1 MGQRSGK
8 SEPAPERLIDRAGV
22 LESLSLS
29 HPDEG
34 AWIEVIHKMDSVY
47 ADLVQ
52 SQVELEKNHDA
63 LKEAQ
68 RFIRSVLASMT
79 EVLIVCDINGIIQQT
94 NSALDDITGRDSTE
108 ICGQSLMS
116 IFSGDAEPLVQQLPE
131 KVRSG
136 KSVMDCEVS
145 LIGRQGEAVPL
156 AVNCTSR
163 YNSKGKLVGLVLI
176 GRPLGELRQA
186 YKELDKAHHELRQT
200 QQQLILSEK
209 MAALGRLVAGVAHE
223 LNNPI
228 SFVFGNMHALKRYGR
243 NITTYLSALDG
254 PAGPEELK
262 RLRVELNI
270 DKIAGDLSPL
280 VEGTLEGAERVSDIV
295 HDLRRYF
302 SAQEE
307 PAKGFDLTHVVRT
320 AAQWVI
326 KTSKQAPL
334 ISFDMPGSL
343 TVTGKKRHVHQII
356 VNLVQNSIDVME
368 GMEQPRLEVAC
379 GARAGG
385 VYASV
390 RDFGPGLS
398 EEYMLHI
405 FEPFYTTKPVGKGT
419 GLGLYVSYVLCEEMG
434 GKLEG
439 VNHPEGGAVF
449 TLTLPAEGEH
459 GA

>member
-1 MGQRSGK
+1 MGQSTDK
-8 SEPAPERLIDRAGV
+8 FTSEPKGLIDQAGV
-22 LESLSLS
+22 LESLSTS
-29 HPDEG
+29 HPDEA

-52 SQVELEKNHDA
+52 SQVELEKNHTA

-79 EVLIVCDINGIIQQT
+79 EVLIVCDIDGVIQQT
-94 NSALDDITGRDSTE
+94 NAAMDEITGLSSAE
-108 ICGQSLMS
+108 MCGQSLLTV
-116 IFSGDAEPLVQQLPE
+116 FSDDLVQELPE
-131 KVRSG
+131 RVRSG
-136 KSVMDCEVS
+136 NSVMDCEVS
-145 LIGRQGEAVPL
+145 LIGRNGEAVPL

-163 YNSKGKLVGLVLI
+163 YNNQGKLVGLVLI

-186 YKELDKAHHELRQT
+186 YKELDQAHHELRRT

-243 NITTYLSALDG
+243 NITTYLHALDS
-254 PAGPEELK
+254 PMSAEELAK
-262 RLRVELNI
+262 MRAELNI

-280 VEGTLEGAERVSDIV
+280 VEGTLEGAERVSEIV

-307 PAKGFDLTHVVRT
+307 PAKDFDLVKVIRT

-326 KTSKQAPL
+326 KTSKKAPE
-334 ISFDMPGSL
+334 ISFEMPERL
-343 TVTGKKRHVHQII
+343 NITGKKRHLHQIM

-368 GMEQPRLEVAC
+368 RMEHPRLEVAC
-379 GARAGG
+379 TSGSDG
-385 VYASV
+385 VVATV
-390 RDFGPGLS
+390 RDFGPGLT
-398 EEYMLHI
+398 EEYRSHI

-434 GKLEG
+434 GTLRG
-439 VNHPEGGAVF
+439 TNHPDGGAVF
-449 TLTLPAEGEH
+449 TITLPGEVSDEL
-459 GA
+459 

>member
-1 MGQRSGK
+1 MGQRTGK
-8 SEPAPERLIDRAGV
+8 FTSEPKGLIDQAGV

-29 HPDEG
+29 NPDEE

-68 RFIRSVLASMT
+68 RFISSVLASMT
-79 EVLIVCDINGIIQQT
+79 EVLIVCDIDGVIQQT
-94 NSALDDITGRDSTE
+94 NSALDEITGRSSQE
-108 ICGQSLMS
+108 MCGHSLMS
-116 IFSGDAEPLVQQLPE
+116 IFSGDAEGLVQQLPE
-131 KVRSG
+131 QVRSG

-145 LIGRQGEAVPL
+145 LISRDGEAVPL

-163 YNSKGKLVGLVLI
+163 YNSRGKLVGLVLI

-186 YKELDKAHHELRQT
+186 YKELDQAHHELRRT

-243 NITTYLSALDG
+243 NITTYLNALDG
-254 PAGPEELK
+254 PSSPEALN
-262 RLRVELNI
+262 RLRAELNI

-280 VEGTLEGAERVSDIV
+280 VEGTLEGAERVSEIV

-307 PAKGFDLTHVVRT
+307 EAKAFDLTAVIRT
-320 AAQWVI
+320 AAQWVL
-326 KTSKQAPL
+326 KTSKQMPA
-334 ISFDMPGSL
+334 IRFDMPEHLSI
-343 TVTGKKRHVHQII
+343 TGKKRHFHQII

-368 GMEQPRLEVAC
+368 GMASPELVVSC
-379 GARAGG
+379 GENEDGFF
-385 VYASV
+385 ASV

-398 EEYMLHI
+398 EEFLLHI

-434 GKLEG
+434 GTLKG

-449 TLTLPAEGEH
+449 TLSLPVEAPDGQ
-459 GA
+459 